1 MVRTYDPKQVTLA
14 LGSHIITGYAD
25 DSFIEISPSGD
36 GITKKVGCDGEVER
50 AVTPDDTFL
59 VKLTLLQ
66 TSPSNSFL
74 QERYKYDRQTGDGL
88 LPILIKD
95 LRGGL
100 VFSSEAAWVTK
111 DAVRVRGK
119 EGNNNA
125 WEIDTGNGNLTE

>member
-1 MVRTYDPKQVTLA
+1 MVRTYDPKQVTVA

-50 AVTPDDTFL
+50 AVTPDDTYS

-74 QERYKYDRQTGDGL
+74 QERYKYDRQTGDGM
-88 LPILIKD
+88 LPLLIKD

-100 VFSSEAAWVTK
+100 VFSSENAWVTK
-111 DAVRVRGK
+111 DVTRVRGK

-125 WEIDTGNGNLTE
+125 WEIDTGNGELSE

>member
-1 MVRTYDPKQVTLA
+1 MVRTYDPKQVTVA

-50 AVTPDDTFL
+50 AVTPDDTYL
-59 VKLTLLQ
+59 VKITLLQ

-74 QERYKYDRQTGDGL
+74 QGRYKYDRKTGDGM
-88 LPILIKD
+88 LPLLIKD

-100 VFSSEAAWVTK
+100 VFSSENAWVTK
-111 DAVRVRGK
+111 DSVRVRGK

-125 WEIDTGNGNLTE
+125 WEIATGSGDLDE